1 MLSYVLRHDTVLP
14 RAATPDG
21 NLAPSNLG
29 VTEDPLGAS
38 RAFAVADDRVAAR
51 QVGLTLAGVAALVTT
66 IALVPGLWGFA
77 VSPLLGGLLV
87 RVFVLQHDAG
97 HGSLFSS
104 RRHNDRVGL
113 ALSWLTG
120 VPFRPWLTEHN
131 WHHANQG
138 RLDRRGVDRVNSPMT
153 LGEAATDPKGA
164 RLRARLISPVT
175 VFVLGAWSLLGKRK
189 RIGGFFPFRPGFP
202 GPHPDIVAQRAGL
215 VATLVPYLVG
225 QGMLALVLGLHGW
238 LAFALASMLGAGV
251 GAWLFWLQHN
261 FEHTWH
267 ARDPEWDYTRVALHG
282 SSFLALG
289 PVGQWFT
296 ASIGLH
302 HVHHLNPR
310 IPNYRLEEARRAI
323 PELAAVAPL
332 TTTDLARSFT
342 HVFWDEAA
350 GKMSRGA

>member
-1 MLSYVLRHDTVLP
+1 MFSSIHPPDVALP
-14 RAATPDG
+14 HEASPGVD
-21 NLAPSNLG
+21 LAVPG
-29 VTEDPLGAS
+29 GDPLHAS
-38 RAFAVADDRVAAR
+38 RPFAVANDGVATR
-51 QVGLTLAGVAALVTT
+51 QIVGTLAGVVALVTMM
-66 IALVPGLWGFA
+66 ALAPGLWGFA
-77 VSPLLGGLLV
+77 AAPLLAGFLV

-104 RRHNDRVGL
+104 RSANDRAGL
-113 ALSWLTG
+113 LLSWLTG

-153 LGEAATDPKGA
+153 VLEAAADPKGA
-164 RLRARLISPVT
+164 SLRSRLISPVT
-175 VFVLGAWSLLGKRK
+175 VFVLGAWSLIGKRK
-189 RIGGFFPFRPGFP
+189 RLAGFFPFRPGFP
-202 GPHPDIVAQRAGL
+202 GPHPDLVAQRAGL
-215 VATLVPYLVG
+215 YATLLPYIGFQV
-225 QGMLALVLGLHGW
+225 V
-238 LAFALASMLGAGV
+238 FALALGPRVWLAWAVASCLGAGL

-261 FEHTWH
+261 FEHTLH
-267 ARDPEWDYTRVALHG
+267 APDTTWDYTDVALHG
-282 SSFLALG
+282 SSYLALG
-289 PVGQWFT
+289 RLGSWFT

-332 TTTDLARSFT
+332 TTTDLAHSFT